1 MSHAGWYCVFINALV
16 HVIMYTYYLSASI
29 IGKDVRKKRKYLW
42 WGRYL
47 TQFQMLQFVSMMVQ
61 ALGVWVASPYP
72 KFIAQLEFGFM
83 VSLLILFWQFYS
95 KKHNRGPKSNTQK
108 RA

>member
-1 MSHAGWYCVFINALV
+1 
-16 HVIMYTYYLSASI
+16 MYSYYLLASV
-29 IGKDVRKKRKYLW
+29 IGNDKQKKKRYLW

-61 ALGVWVASPYP
+61 AIGVWATSPYP

-83 VSLLILFWQFYS
+83 VSLLALFWQFYS
-95 KKHNRGPKSNTQK
+95 NKHHKAQAMEVQK

>member
-1 MSHAGWYCVFINALV
+1 MFINALV
-16 HVIMYTYYLSASI
+16 HVIMYTYYLAASI

-61 ALGVWVASPYP
+61 AIGVWVASPYP